1 MCVLVFCKRLCQWIS
16 QGSMLSW
23 PADSVSSV
31 NWLLGSME
39 IRWWWKSY
47 MRSVRS
53 AQQVLSPYRF
63 QKWGEEEKEATA

>member
-1 MCVLVFCKRLCQWIS
+1 MYTADQVRACAMECSMGSYYCYLVLVFVIWFSVNGCQWLS

-39 IRWWWKSY
+39 FRWWWN
-47 MRSVRS
+47 
-53 AQQVLSPYRF
+53 LL
-63 QKWGEEEKEATA
+63 